1 METYLR
7 IFGRLLRSVQLSR
20 SVRAQAWLV
29 VYMEVDDL
37 GTHRSGA
44 RSETRSEALR
54 ALAERSPTC
63 RPSPKL
69 QALSPKRA
77 G

>member
-1 METYLR
+1 MAKRGSLFT
-7 IFGRLLRSVQLSR
+7 F
-20 SVRAQAWLV
+20 
-29 VYMEVDDL
+29 YMEVDDL
-37 GTHRSGA
+37 GTHRSEA

-54 ALAERSPTC
+54 ALAERSPTTHV
-63 RPSPKL
+63 PAEP